1 MVRKALVAASFL
13 ITSLSVT
20 SLSAQDLSFLE
31 GLGGLAQMQQQTS
44 SALPDDQSIAE
55 MSQPIPAVIADE
67 QEIYRISA
75 GDSISINLLITE
87 DFIESGDFERQA
99 GINGPT
105 DNSNNLQL
113 SQGQFY
119 SSVGPLDNVMTEML
133 YKEPLSLDQRTYML
147 LLKQQLETNNPYRV
161 RSDGSIDIIG
171 MQPVLLSGLTV
182 QEAAYRMRLLPV
194 LSGFLVSVTKLPF
207 EENTR
212 GNLSLFGASMFDLD
226 DNQGA
231 ASNNSGVLPASY
243 QINPG
248 DVIRLQLYGSQNR
261 FEQVTV
267 NAEGAINIAQIGPV
281 YVSGVTNGELT
292 NYLQSHVSSLMVG
305 GNISASVVSSR
316 PIEIFIVG
324 EVNQPGSIVASAFST
339 LTDALALAGGITDI
353 ASIRNVTLIRDR
365 SASSIDL
372 YKLLI
377 DGDRDSDPQLLS
389 GDTIIIRPASLLVGV
404 YGQTKTQAIFEL
416 KGDEG
421 IEELIAFAGGLSGM
435 ADIDL
440 AVLEKWGGSRVVE
453 ALSYNSITIS
463 DLKDGDSL
471 RIPAKSSNLV
481 NAVTLIGQHVNAG
494 VVPYAQGDR
503 LLDIIGP
510 REMLSEGVDLGYAL
524 IKRQPEINGPITF
537 FSSDIG
543 YAYRD
548 PESSENLPI
557 SRRDTIY
564 IFSNTFSRQN
574 VMEGLIH
581 EQDQIRSHNNS
592 IDHDQTLGQFV
603 IVSGMVMFPGRY
615 LLTEGMNIS
624 DAIRAAGGAAISAD
638 MSHLQLLRRTAS
650 SSIVTTERYVISA
663 VEKPEYKLSSM
674 DIIDVTRMQGWSET
688 RTVVLSGEINSPGS
702 YVVEAGETLLSV
714 LERAGGITE
723 RAFYGGTV
731 LQRTVLQDI
740 EMTNRIILARQLES
754 QLTGLSVSSENGPEI
769 IQTIQPLL
777 EQYLEQEPLG
787 RFSLS
792 SETPVEDQLGM
803 IEVMDGDYLHIPENI
818 NAISVFGEVMIPSSY
833 YYDSANNVDN
843 YIANA
848 GGLAPMADGKN
859 ILIISANGRVTTY
872 RARRFF
878 RRNNQYALAPGD
890 TILVPPDLSITLQRN
905 LSLAASVTQIIY
917 QMSVA
922 VAAVDSLSR

>member
-1 MVRKALVAASFL
+1 MVRKVLVAASFL
-13 ITSLSVT
+13 LTSFSVT

-31 GLGGLAQMQQQTS
+31 GLGGLTQMQQQTS

-281 YVSGVTNGELT
+281 YVSGITNGELT
-292 NYLQSHVSSLMVG
+292 NYLQSQVSSLMVG

-404 YGQTKTQAIFEL
+404 YGQTKTQAVFEL
-416 KGDEG
+416 KDDEG
-421 IEELIAFAGGLSGM
+421 IEDLIAFAGGLSGM

-471 RIPAKSSNLV
+471 RIPAKSSNIS
-481 NAVTLIGQHVNAG
+481 NAITIVGQHVNAG
-494 VVPYAQGDR
+494 VRPYAQGDR

-510 REMLSEGVDLGYAL
+510 REMINEGVDLDYVL
-524 IKRQPEINGPITF
+524 IKRQPEINGYITLL
-537 FSSDIG
+537 SADMG
-543 YAYRD
+543 LVYRD
-548 PESSENLPI
+548 PESSENQPI
-557 SRRDTIY
+557 SNRDTIY
-564 IFSNTFSRQN
+564 LFSNALLRQAQ
-574 VMEGLIH
+574 MDMLIAEIDQRGLYNT
-581 EQDQIRSHNNS
+581 NNDRQLNRMVS
-592 IDHDQTLGQFV
+592 INGAV
-603 IVSGMVMFPGRY
+603 VFPGRY
-615 LLTEGMNIS
+615 PLTEDMNLEQI
-624 DAIRAAGGAAISAD
+624 IRAAGGLTQSAGIQKT
-638 MSHLQLLRRTAS
+638 QLLRSTVTSSGASYERFVINGAQESGYQLERMDVIDIPRLDGWAERRT
-650 SSIVTTERYVISA
+650 IT
-663 VEKPEYKLSSM
+663 
-674 DIIDVTRMQGWSET
+674 
-688 RTVVLSGEINSPGS
+688 LSGEIASPGL
-702 YVVEAGETLLSV
+702 YTVLAGETLLSV
-714 LERAGGITE
+714 IERAGGVTS
-723 RAFYGGTV
+723 RGFYGGLI
-731 LQRTVLQDI
+731 LQRQALKDI
-740 EMTNRIILARQLES
+740 EAFNKQMLVNQLES
-754 QLTGLSVSSENGPEI
+754 QLTRTALSSDNSSEM
-769 IQTIQPLL
+769 IQSVRSVLDRFIQ
-777 EQYLEQEPLG
+777 QEPLG
-787 RFSLS
+787 RFKIS
-792 SETPVEDQLGM
+792 SNSDIRDQLEM
-803 IEVMDGDYLHIPENI
+803 IQVMDGDYLHIPENI
-818 NAISVFGEVMIPSSY
+818 NAISVFGEVMMPSSY

-843 YIANA
+843 YITNA

-859 ILIISANGRVTTY
+859 VLIVSANGNVTIHK
-872 RARRFF
+872 APRFL

-890 TILVPPDLSITLQRN
+890 TILVPPDLSLNLQRN
-905 LSLAASVTQIIY
+905 LSLAASITQVIY
-917 QMSVA
+917 QMSIA